1 MHDEAIKVPNI
12 DVVGP
17 PLSSREP
24 SEIHHGTGNVSVKDT
39 MNTRCFSTNLNH
51 GGSELNLQE
60 GSPSAR
66 QTIRLM
72 GNDLVVCKTI
82 GESFA
87 ETAQKHTGN

>member
-1 MHDEAIKVPNI
+1 MRDEAIKVPNI
-12 DVVGP
+12 DAIGP

-24 SEIHHGTGNVSVKDT
+24 NEIHHGCSNVLVKDT
-39 MNTRCFSTNLNH
+39 MNKRCLSTNLNH
-51 GGSELNLQE
+51 GDSKLNLQE

-72 GNDLVVCKTI
+72 GNDLVVCKTS

-87 ETAQKHTGN
+87 KTAQKHTGN